1 MVLFIKIADAQ
12 ETRGIASLHGKPMQQ
27 PPQLPDR
34 LLRFF
39 LADDRLEEVLGDL
52 HEEYRWQVNRVGE
65 QRARWQ
71 YWIDALGFIKPQ
83 FSIRQESNHYSNPS
97 NTTMLRNY
105 LKIAFRNLAR
115 HKGYSAIN
123 IGGLAVGMAVAM
135 LIGLWIY
142 DELSYNT
149 YHQHYNRIAQVMQHQ
164 TVNGHIS
171 TQESIPIPLDAELRN
186 KYGNNFK
193 HLALAAYPGNRIL
206 SYGEKKLA
214 RTGNYMGADMPE
226 ILSLAMLKGNRNGLK
241 ETNSILLSASTAQAL
256 FGDTDP
262 IDKLI
267 NIEGKADVKVTGIY
281 EDLPFN
287 TEFHDLTFIAPWELY
302 VATQPWVKQALD
314 KRVWGENSFQLFVQ
328 LADHTA
334 IKTVSDRI
342 LNAKLDNVPAEDKK
356 YKSEIFLHPMSD
368 WRLYSG
374 WEEGVQTGGYIQY
387 VRLFAIVGI
396 FVLLL
401 ACINFMNL
409 STARSEKR
417 AKEVGIRKAVGSVRS
432 QLVNQFFS
440 ESFLVVV
447 LAFVGALLL
456 IMGSLP
462 WFNNLANKQITFPWS
477 KLPFWLISLG
487 FILITGLLAG
497 SYPALYLSSFQP
509 IKVLKGTFK
518 VGGLAAMPRKVLIVV
533 QFTVS
538 ITLII
543 GTIIVYRQIQHTKNR
558 PLGYDNNGVVMIP
571 MLSPAFYGKYD
582 VLKTDLKNA
591 GVIQEI
597 AESSSPMTGVW
608 SNTSGF
614 NWQGKDPSLDT
625 DFSTIWVTHDFG
637 KTVGWQFKEGRDF
650 SRAFST
656 DSSAM
661 IINETAV
668 KFMGLKHPVGTVVT
682 WGEENDSRAKKYTI
696 IGVIKDVLAESPYEP
711 VKQAI
716 YVMDYNNVNWIML
729 KLSSNRSV
737 SQSIATIES
746 VFKKHIPSAPFS
758 YKFAYEEFGK
768 KFASEERIGKL
779 AGSFAVLAIFL
790 SCLGLFGLAS
800 FTAEQRTKEIGVRKV
815 LGASVL
821 NLWSLLSKDFL
832 MLVIIACLIASPIA
846 YYYLS
851 DWLNDY
857 QYRTEISWWVFAG
870 SGVGALIITL
880 VTVSFQTVKAALVNP
895 VKSLR
900 SE

>member
-1 MVLFIKIADAQ
+1 MTPPRFADQ
-12 ETRGIASLHGKPMQQ
+12 
-27 PPQLPDR
+27 

-39 LADDRLEEVLGDL
+39 CAPHRLEEVQGDL
-52 HEEYRWQVNRVGE
+52 HEEFDYQVKRIGE
-65 QRARWQ
+65 RRARWR
-71 YWIDALGFIKPQ
+71 YWRDVLGFVKPRPGRRSAGLPFAIQ
-83 FSIRQESNHYSNPS
+83 RELNQYPKPT
-97 NTTMLRNY
+97 NTDMLRNY
-105 LKIAFRNLAR
+105 LKVAFRNLVKN
-115 HKGYSAIN
+115 KGYSAIN
-123 IGGLAVGMAVAM
+123 IGGLSAGMAVAM

-149 YHQHYNRIAQVMQHQ
+149 YHQHYDRIAQVMQHQ

-171 TQESIPIPLDAELRN
+171 SMESIPAPLDAELRA
-186 KYGNNFK
+186 KYGSDFK
-193 HLALAAYPGNRIL
+193 HLALAAYSGDRVL
-206 SYGEKKLA
+206 SYGDKKMA
-214 RTGNYMGADMPE
+214 RPGNYMDAEMPE
-226 ILSLAMLKGNRNGLK
+226 ILSLHMLKGSRNGLK
-241 ETNSILLSASTAQAL
+241 ELNSILLSASTAQAL
-256 FGDTDP
+256 FGNVDP
-262 IDKLI
+262 IGKLI
-267 NIEGKADVKVTGIY
+267 NIEGKADVKVTGVY
-281 EDLPFN
+281 EDVPFN
-287 TEFHDLTFIAPWELY
+287 SAFHELTFIAPWKLY
-302 VATQPWVKQALD
+302 VATQPWVKRALD
-314 KRVWGENSFQLFVQ
+314 KQIWGENSFQLFVQ
-328 LADHTA
+328 LADNA
-334 IKTVSDRI
+334 DIKTVSDRI
-342 LNAKLDNVPAEDKK
+342 INAKLDNVPADDKK

-417 AKEVGIRKAVGSVRS
+417 AKEVGIRKSMGSVRS
-432 QLVNQFFS
+432 QLVKQFFS
-440 ESFLVVV
+440 ESFLVVFFAFAGAILII
-447 LAFVGALLL
+447 LAL
-456 IMGSLP
+456 LP
-462 WFNNLANKQITFPWS
+462 WFNEVAAKQLVFPWTKVS
-477 KLPFWLISLG
+477 FWAVSLG

-497 SYPALYLSSFQP
+497 SYPAFYLSSFQP

-518 VGGLAAMPRKVLIVV
+518 VGSLAAVPRKVLVVV

-558 PLGYDNNGVVMIP
+558 PLGYNSNGVVMIP

-597 AESSSPMTGVW
+597 AESSSPMTSVW

-614 NWQGKDPSLDT
+614 SWEGKDPSLDT
-625 DFSTIWVTHDFG
+625 DFSSIWVTHDFG

-650 SRAFST
+650 SRAFTT
-656 DSSAM
+656 DSSAI

-668 KFMGLKHPVGTVVT
+668 KFMGLKHPIGTIVR
-682 WGEENDSRAKKYTI
+682 WGDEKDPRTKYFTI
-696 IGVIKDVLAESPYEP
+696 IGVIKDVLAESPYKP

-716 YVMDYNNVNWIML
+716 YFMDYNNVNWIML
-729 KLSSNRSV
+729 KLDPSRSV

-746 VFKKHIPSAPFS
+746 VFKKHIPSAPFE
-758 YKFAYEEFGK
+758 YKFADEEFGK

-779 AGSFAVLAIFL
+779 AGGFAILAIFI

-821 NLWSLLSKDFL
+821 NLWSMLSKDFL
-832 MLVIIACLIASPIA
+832 VLVIISCLIASPIA
-846 YYYLS
+846 YYYLGA
-851 DWLNDY
+851 WLKDY
-857 QYRTEISWWVFAG
+857 DYRTEMSWWIFAG
-870 SGVGALIITL
+870 SAAGALLITL
-880 VTVSFQTVKAALVNP
+880 LTVSYQSIKAALVNP